1 MAKDPNTFKS
11 GDFGGQTPLDLL
23 FAFIQKIFTDGKE
36 IGDEIHSMC
45 AVTLIM
51 AILEHLGDGIQTHIH
66 TINSFYLQEL
76 NGAETKDYK
85 NMLIQGLMMNFWYD

>member
-1 MAKDPNTFKS
+1 
-11 GDFGGQTPLDLL
+11 
-23 FAFIQKIFTDGKE
+23 
-36 IGDEIHSMC
+36 
-45 AVTLIM
+45 M